1 MDNNLPLRERKKYQ
15 TMLSILDEFLLSL
28 ETHHFDEIHIEDVCN
43 RVSISKVTFFRY
55 FTSKE
60 EVLDYFV
67 LQWCYQRS
75 VEIDKGTYFGIDG
88 IRQVFRTAAEIPHAK
103 KILIAII
110 QYYSKLKAEPTKK
123 ELSEYERYI
132 ISQNSIEGIHIQ
144 ILPLEALFRVYL
156 SQIENLT
163 EPMIL
168 LFSRQLVALF
178 YGIPFQ
184 VHIQML
190 ESQTLLKAY
199 MDSVDSLL
207 VAITRDIH

>member
-28 ETHHFDEIHIEDVCN
+28 ESHHFDEIHIEDVCN

-55 FTSKE
+55 FISKE

-75 VEIDKGTYFGIDG
+75 VEIDKGTYLGIDG

-190 ESQTLLKAY
+190 ESKTLLEAY

-207 VAITRDIH
+207 VAITQDIH